1 MSKKMKMTNILID
14 EDGNKRK
21 DGAKAKPSD
30 IMISYDE
37 ETYIVT
43 LASCTKGQK
52 EEIVNAFQDWAD
64 INDIT
69 RKRFDIYEDE
79 SEHEIVI
86 SLAKVKFC
94 GSRLEDTTVELKEM
108 LDEYPAPI
116 IEDENDGN
124 SNSNDGAQTKSDSDA
139 KAKTKDNTSNNS
151 SAQTKSNANDNSSAQ
166 TKSDTNGNGSTQA
179 KSGNAPATKASD
191 NADNKAPDPPKTKT
205 PASYDFTKEEEA
217 ETDPEKFAD
226 SFLKRFGY

>member
-1 MSKKMKMTNILID
+1 MSKQMTNILFD
-14 EDGNKRK
+14 MYGNKKK

-30 IMISYDE
+30 FMISHNE
-37 ETYIVT
+37 ESYIVT
-43 LASCTKGQK
+43 LTSCTTEAQ

-64 INDIT
+64 INDLT

-116 IEDENDGN
+116 IEDENDG
-124 SNSNDGAQTKSDSDA
+124 
-139 KAKTKDNTSNNS
+139 TKDNTGNNS
-151 SAQTKSNANDNSSAQ
+151 SAQTKSNAGSNGNTQA
-166 TKSDTNGNGSTQA
+166 KSDTNGNGSAQA

-191 NADNKAPDPPKTKT
+191 NAGNKAPDPPKTKT

>member
-1 MSKKMKMTNILID
+1 MSKQMTNILFD
-14 EDGNKRK
+14 MYGNKKK

-30 IMISYDE
+30 FMISYDE
-37 ETYIVT
+37 ESYIVT
-43 LASCTKGQK
+43 LTSCTKEAQ

-69 RKRFDIYEDE
+69 RKRFDIYEDK

-86 SLAKVKFC
+86 SLAKIKFT
-94 GSRLEDTTVELKEM
+94 GSRLEDTTIDLKEM
-108 LDEYPAPI
+108 LNKYPTPI
-116 IEDENDGN
+116 IEDENDSS
-124 SNSNDGAQTKSDSDA
+124 SNSNNGAQTKNDSDA
-139 KAKTKDNTSNNS
+139 KAKTKDNTGNNS
-151 SAQTKSNANDNSSAQ
+151 SAQTKSNADDNGNTQAKSGTNSNSSA
-166 TKSDTNGNGSTQA
+166 QA
-179 KSGNAPATKASD
+179 KSGNAPANKASD
-191 NADNKAPDPPKTKT
+191 NADSKAPDPPKTKT

>member
-1 MSKKMKMTNILID
+1 MSKQMTNILFD
-14 EDGNKRK
+14 MYGNKKK

-30 IMISYDE
+30 FMISHNE
-37 ETYIVT
+37 ESYIVT
-43 LASCTKGQK
+43 LTSCTTEAQ

-64 INDIT
+64 INDLT

-116 IEDENDGN
+116 IEDENDG
-124 SNSNDGAQTKSDSDA
+124 AQTKDSSDA
-139 KAKTKDNTSNNS
+139 KAKTKDNTGNNS
-151 SAQTKSNANDNSSAQ
+151 SAQTKSNAGSNGNTQA
-166 TKSDTNGNGSTQA
+166 KSDTNGNGSAQA

-191 NADNKAPDPPKTKT
+191 NAGNKAPDPPKTKT

>member
-1 MSKKMKMTNILID
+1 MSKQMTNILFD
-14 EDGNKRK
+14 MYGNKKK

-30 IMISYDE
+30 FMISHNE

-43 LASCTKGQK
+43 LTSCTTEAQ

-64 INDIT
+64 INDLT

-86 SLAKVKFC
+86 TLAKVKFC

-116 IEDENDGN
+116 TEDE
-124 SNSNDGAQTKSDSDA
+124 NDGAQTKDSSDA
-139 KAKTKDNTSNNS
+139 KAKTKDNTGNNS
-151 SAQTKSNANDNSSAQ
+151 SAQTKSNAGSNGNTRA
-166 TKSDTNGNGSTQA
+166 KSDTNGNGSAQA

-191 NADNKAPDPPKTKT
+191 NASNKAPDPPKTKT

>member
-1 MSKKMKMTNILID
+1 MSKQMTNILFD
-14 EDGNKRK
+14 MYGNKKK

-30 IMISYDE
+30 FMISHNE

-43 LASCTKGQK
+43 LTSCTTEAQ

-64 INDIT
+64 INDLT

-86 SLAKVKFC
+86 TLAKVKFC

-116 IEDENDGN
+116 
-124 SNSNDGAQTKSDSDA
+124 NDGAQTKSDSDA
-139 KAKTKDNTSNNS
+139 KAKTKDNTGNNS
-151 SAQTKSNANDNSSAQ
+151 SAQTKSNAGSNGNTRA
-166 TKSDTNGNGSTQA
+166 KSDTNGNGSAQA

-191 NADNKAPDPPKTKT
+191 NASNKAPDPPKTKT